1 MQGEVVAKI
10 RNYYREAFR
19 FYDKNRRVPPISIEF
34 YPYAGINHTIR
45 LRSGQALVRI
55 AESCRHMALPGQRA
69 LAFILVAK
77 LFRKRAETP
86 HHDIYNNAIKHEKI
100 LKSAAAFRISRRKKY
115 SSPPKGEVYD
125 LNELFDKLNRQFFA
139 GKVKK
144 PLLTWSHRKTYRVLG
159 HHDAAQN
166 TIVISRSLDTRETP
180 RFIIEYVMF
189 HEMLHCVHPTVNIN
203 GRRYNHTPAF
213 RADERK
219 FPHYRAAE
227 AWIEKNVR
235 RLQRAA
241 KKK

>member
-1 MQGEVVAKI
+1 MREKI
-10 RNYYREAFR
+10 RKYYQQAFR
-19 FYDKNRRVPPISIEF
+19 FYDKGGRVPPISVEF
-34 YPYAGINHTIR
+34 YPYVGINHTIR
-45 LRSGQALVRI
+45 LRGGQALVRI
-55 AESCRHMALPGQRA
+55 AECCRHMAPQGQRA

-77 LFRKRAETP
+77 LFHKRADTP
-86 HHDIYNNAIKHEKI
+86 FQDAYNEAIKAEKI
-100 LKSAAAFRISRRKKY
+100 LRRAAAFRVAQRRRPI
-115 SSPPKGEVYD
+115 SPPKGELYD
-125 LNELFDKLNRQFFA
+125 LKEVFQKVNQKHFG

-144 PLLTWSHRKTYRVLG
+144 PILTWSQRKTYRVLG

-180 RFIIEYVMF
+180 RFIVEYVMF
-189 HEMLHCVHPTVNIN
+189 HEMLHIVHPTVNIN

-227 AWIEKNVR
+227 SWIEKNVR

-241 KKK
+241 KRK